1 MAAKYANETSD
12 DFLGRMAT
20 TLNEG
25 YKALAVAFGLQ
36 TGLFKTMIELS
47 PTPKTS
53 QEIADAGNFK
63 ERYVREWLGV
73 MVCGGIVDIDRD
85 TEKYHLPAHRVSAFR
100 EGDMESLT
108 AAWCKG
114 VPMMSEAYDVMLEA
128 IKKDGPRGVPYS
140 KYKSF
145 HAFEADCSILWF
157 SNHLCQSFISS
168 HPALKRGLENGFR
181 VLDVGCGRGGASRNI
196 AVHFPQSK
204 VTGLDISEEALKYA
218 KEAASAKNLTNLNYV
233 HGDASSMPEDW
244 TNTFDYAFIYDVV
257 HDVPRPDLILAEIR
271 RVLKPGAMFS
281 CFDPNMHSKHAD
293 NIEVPHAVTLY
304 TISLFHCLPVSY
316 QFPGSMGLGTCFG
329 REEAVK
335 LFEKCGFTVQA
346 VENPVQSEDMLHYH
360 CTANPYRGEVSGRSP
375 KGLRKVAGTFRRPHD
390 KISLRDLT
398 VTWRR
403 LRDQLETEKSRNNRM
418 CSILSRLR
426 GSRLGYVPGDIAET
440 SARSLRYQGDSSCH
454 QTFEG
459 IIVKMA
465 SKYVDETSDDF
476 LGRMATTLNEGYK
489 ALAVAFGLETGLYK
503 TMIELS
509 PTPKTSQEI
518 ADAGNFKE
526 RYVREWLGVMVC
538 GGIVDVDRDT
548 EKYYLPAHRVP
559 AFREEDTESLTA
571 TLCRGLPMISD
582 AYDVMLEVIKK
593 DGPLG
598 VPYSKYKS
606 FYRTSAD
613 YSNIWISNHL
623 CQSFM
628 LSHPTLKEGL
638 ENGFRV
644 LDIGCGRGGAS
655 RNIALNFPQSKV
667 TGLDISEE
675 ALKYAKEAASAKNLT
690 NLDYVYGDASSMP
703 EDWTNTFDYAFVYD
717 VVHDVPRPDLMLAEI
732 QRVLKPGAMF
742 SCFDPNMHSKHAD
755 NIEVPHAT
763 ALYTMSLFH
772 CLPVSYQFP
781 GSMGL
786 GTCWGR
792 EEAVKLFK
800 KCGFTVQ
807 AVENPVQGDAW
818 LHYYCTANSQCLGE

>member
-1 MAAKYANETSD
+1 MAAKYVNETSD

-73 MVCGGIVDIDRD
+73 MVCGGIVDIDGE

-196 AVHFPQSK
+196 ALHFPQSK

-218 KEAASAKNLTNLNYV
+218 KEAASAKNLTNLDYV
-233 HGDASSMPEDW
+233 YGNASSMPEDW

-281 CFDPNMHSKHAD
+281 CYDPNMHSKHAD

-304 TISLFHCLPVSY
+304 TVSLFHCLPVSY

-346 VENPVQSEDMLHYH
+346 VENPVQSDDMLHYH
-360 CTANPYRGEVSGRSP
+360 CTANP
-375 KGLRKVAGTFRRPHD
+375 
-390 KISLRDLT
+390 
-398 VTWRR
+398 
-403 LRDQLETEKSRNNRM
+403 
-418 CSILSRLR
+418 
-426 GSRLGYVPGDIAET
+426 
-440 SARSLRYQGDSSCH
+440 
-454 QTFEG
+454 
-459 IIVKMA
+459 
-465 SKYVDETSDDF
+465 
-476 LGRMATTLNEGYK
+476 
-489 ALAVAFGLETGLYK
+489 
-503 TMIELS
+503 
-509 PTPKTSQEI
+509 
-518 ADAGNFKE
+518 
-526 RYVREWLGVMVC
+526 
-538 GGIVDVDRDT
+538 
-548 EKYYLPAHRVP
+548 
-559 AFREEDTESLTA
+559 
-571 TLCRGLPMISD
+571 
-582 AYDVMLEVIKK
+582 
-593 DGPLG
+593 
-598 VPYSKYKS
+598 
-606 FYRTSAD
+606 
-613 YSNIWISNHL
+613 
-623 CQSFM
+623 
-628 LSHPTLKEGL
+628 
-638 ENGFRV
+638 
-644 LDIGCGRGGAS
+644 
-655 RNIALNFPQSKV
+655 
-667 TGLDISEE
+667 
-675 ALKYAKEAASAKNLT
+675 
-690 NLDYVYGDASSMP
+690 
-703 EDWTNTFDYAFVYD
+703 
-717 VVHDVPRPDLMLAEI
+717 
-732 QRVLKPGAMF
+732 
-742 SCFDPNMHSKHAD
+742 
-755 NIEVPHAT
+755 
-763 ALYTMSLFH
+763 
-772 CLPVSYQFP
+772 
-781 GSMGL
+781 
-786 GTCWGR
+786 
-792 EEAVKLFK
+792 
-800 KCGFTVQ
+800 
-807 AVENPVQGDAW
+807 
-818 LHYYCTANSQCLGE
+818 